1 MAIIYSYPELL
12 SLEDRDL
19 LLISD
24 LSSKKNPTMRVE
36 VGTLAAYINSTAP
49 GQGDLNFTFTQLTAT
64 AIWNITHNLGK
75 FPSVSVADSAGSL
88 VIGQVDY
95 IDENSLILTFIS
107 AFAGVAYLN

>member
-24 LSSKKNPTMRVE
+24 LSSKKKPTMRVE
-36 VGTLAAYINSTAP
+36 LGTLAAYINSTAP
-49 GQGDLNFTFTQLTAT
+49 GGNDLHFTYNQVFPSSQWTVQ
-64 AIWNITHNLGK
+64 HDLGK
-75 FPSVSVADSAGSL
+75 FPSVSVADSAGSI
-88 VIGQVDY
+88 VMGQVEY
-95 IDENSLILTFIS
+95 IDENSLILTFVS